1 MKSVRLILFLVT
13 TLSMTAFG
21 QQGPPAEVDN
31 TLRAT
36 VQFLMN
42 SDDTDFKGFVKK
54 RFSKK
59 AKAATDI
66 QTLENNLKAIKAA
79 TKGAGGVDIAV
90 NNDLYK
96 IIFSEGN
103 DATVAIIFDQ
113 NEIGKISSIQLLE
126 QKDPSQMIEEDKL
139 YDALTSKVQ
148 KIESLPILKSDEA
161 LNQFI
166 EDNFTPE
173 FIAKRSKA
181 EILEMLKESSI
192 AVATAMTIGLRPYEA
207 KEGSGVVL
215 ELRGQRSADVSFAI
229 EVVAPYRINW
239 YEINKNVKVIDM
251 NKNLIPMTWKNY
263 QSKLFEEEAKGFSG
277 VVYLIKGGEIIHAQ
291 GYGYANKESKVKNSK
306 NTVFDIGSIPIDF
319 TQAAVLK
326 LVDMGKINLSDPI
339 AKFIKDVPS
348 DKKSITISHLM
359 NDQSGLFNFHGNYE
373 KDDDM
378 DLTWI
383 SREEAIQR
391 ILDSKLLFIPG
402 EEVAPSHSGYG
413 LLAAIVEIVSED
425 SYESFLIKHF
435 FTPLGMKNT
444 GPYGKE
450 SNISPE
456 LMAVGYGKQASQPN
470 IPANWGPTSWL
481 IKGSGGMVSTPY
493 DIYLW
498 NKGLHK
504 GEYLSENSREI
515 YSKGSMAVGGTERG
529 FFTVYS
535 RDAANMIII
544 FNNANSEYSDTFML
558 YKSLTSL
565 FK

>member
-1 MKSVRLILFLVT
+1 MKKNTLLIIIVAII
-13 TLSMTAFG
+13 SMKALG

-36 VQFLMN
+36 VQLMMGP
-42 SDDTDFKGFVKK
+42 DDTDFKGFVKK

-59 AKAATDI
+59 AKGATDI
-66 QTLENNLKAIKAA
+66 LTLENNLKAIKAA
-79 TKGAGGVDIAV
+79 TKGAGGIDIAV
-90 NNDLYK
+90 DNDLYK

-113 NEIGKISSIQLLE
+113 NEIGKISSIELLE
-126 QKDPSQMIEEDKL
+126 QKDPSQMTEEDKF
-139 YDALTSKVQ
+139 YAALTSTVQ
-148 KIESLPILKSDEA
+148 KIESLPKLKSDEA

-181 EILEMLKESSI
+181 EILEMLKESSM
-192 AVATAMTIGLRPYEA
+192 AVATSMTIGSRPYEA
-207 KEGSGVVL
+207 KEKSGVIL
-215 ELRGQRSADVSFAI
+215 ELRGQRSADVSFAL

-239 YEINKNVKVIDM
+239 YEINKNVKALGM

-263 QSKLFEEEAKGFSG
+263 KSKLIEEKAKGFSG
-277 VVYLIKGGEIIHAQ
+277 VVYVIKGGEIIHAQ

-326 LVDMGKINLSDPI
+326 LVDLGKISLSDPI
-339 AKFIKDVPS
+339 TKFIKDVPS
-348 DKKSITISHLM
+348 DKKDITISHLM
-359 NDQSGLFNFHGNYE
+359 NDQSGLLNFHGDDE

-383 SREEAIQR
+383 SRDEAIRR
-391 ILDSKLLFIPG
+391 ILDSKLLFKPG

-413 LLAAIVEIVSED
+413 LLAAIVEIVSEE
-425 SYESFLIKHF
+425 SYESFLNKHF
-435 FTPLGMKNT
+435 FTPLEMKNT

-504 GEYLSENSREI
+504 GDYLSENSREI
-515 YSKGSMAVGGTERG
+515 YSKGSMSAGGTERG

-535 RDAANMIII
+535 RDAENMIII
-544 FNNANSEYSDTFML
+544 CNNANSEYSDTFML